1 MPKYVFVTGGV
12 TSSLGKGITAA
23 SIGRIL
29 KARGVPVSILKLDP
43 YINIDPG
50 TMSPYQHGEVFV
62 TDDGAETDLD
72 LGHYERFIDENL
84 SQASNVTTGRIYQ
97 SVIAKERRGDYL
109 GGTVQVIPHITN
121 EIKERIARVAREGT
135 GSVAASGLA
144 AHGVVIVEVGGTVG
158 DIESLPFLEAIRQM
172 RKDVGRKNV
181 LYVHVTW
188 LPSIGATGELKT
200 KPTQHSVSTLRGIGI
215 QPDIIILRSDE
226 PIDDEILD
234 KVSLFTDVDVHAVV
248 PLKTARSIYEVPIQ
262 LERAGLGKLVTREL
276 ELPATDPDLADW
288 QELVNRIRAPRPEVE
303 VAIVGKYTEL
313 PDAYISVGEA
323 LKHAALHHNVD
334 VRMRWIRAEHLE
346 RIEPEQVAD
355 ELAGVAGVI
364 VPGGFGYRGV
374 EGKIRAIRWARRER
388 VPFLGLCLGLQCAVI
403 EFAREALVTED
414 ANSQRVQRLHR
425 APGHRPHAG
434 PGGRHRQGR
443 HDAARPLPR
452 QARRG
457 LEGAR
462 GLRDRDRLRAAPPS
476 VRGQQRL
483 PRPAGRG
490 RHAVQRRL
498 ARRPA
503 RRVRRAARPPV
514 VRRHPGASGA
524 EEPSEPTPSA
534 VPRFR
539 RRRSGRA
546 CLRSRLPPAPG
557 SGGARAPRK
566 PHPSSRAHDRAG
578 VDADPRSPPLG
589 GARRAR
595 PRDRRGRGQHD
606 RHLARRPSAPGRGPG
621 ADRPDQRARRP

>member
-1 MPKYVFVTGGV
+1 MSVRPCAAGSMPARVFVRTDGRQVRYDRYPSSPRRDYSRAARHPAASAARSSHHEVRGRPMPKYVFVTGGV

-135 GSVAASGLA
+135 GSVATSGLA

-188 LPSIGATGELKT
+188 LPEIGATGELKT
-200 KPTQHSVSTLRGIGI
+200 KPTQHSVKELRGIGI
-215 QPDIIILRSDE
+215 QPDIIILRSDQ
-226 PIDDEILD
+226 PVADELREKIA
-234 KVSLFTDVDVHAVV
+234 LFCDVPLEAVV
-248 PLKTARSIYEVPIQ
+248 PAPTAETIYEVPIQ
-262 LERAGLGKLVTREL
+262 LERAGLGKLITREL
-276 ELPATDPDLADW
+276 ELPGGEPDLADW
-288 QELVNRIRAPRPEVE
+288 QELVNRIRAPRQPVQI
-303 VAIVGKYTEL
+303 AIVGKYTEL
-313 PDAYISVGEA
+313 PDAYISVSEA

-334 VRMRWIRAEHLE
+334 VNVRWIRSEHLE
-346 RIEPEQVAD
+346 RVEPAQVAD

-374 EGKIRAIRWARRER
+374 EGEIRALRWARRH
-388 VPFLGLCLGLQCAVI
+388 PIPYLC
-403 EFAREALVTED
+403 
-414 ANSQRVQRLHR
+414 
-425 APGHRPHAG
+425 
-434 PGGRHRQGR
+434 
-443 HDAARPLPR
+443 
-452 QARRG
+452 
-457 LEGAR
+457 
-462 GLRDRDRLRAAPPS
+462 
-476 VRGQQRL
+476 
-483 PRPAGRG
+483 
-490 RHAVQRRL
+490 
-498 ARRPA
+498 
-503 RRVRRAARPPV
+503 
-514 VRRHPGASGA
+514 
-524 EEPSEPTPSA
+524 
-534 VPRFR
+534 
-539 RRRSGRA
+539 
-546 CLRSRLPPAPG
+546 
-557 SGGARAPRK
+557 
-566 PHPSSRAHDRAG
+566 
-578 VDADPRSPPLG
+578 
-589 GARRAR
+589 
-595 PRDRRGRGQHD
+595 
-606 RHLARRPSAPGRGPG
+606 
-621 ADRPDQRARRP
+621 